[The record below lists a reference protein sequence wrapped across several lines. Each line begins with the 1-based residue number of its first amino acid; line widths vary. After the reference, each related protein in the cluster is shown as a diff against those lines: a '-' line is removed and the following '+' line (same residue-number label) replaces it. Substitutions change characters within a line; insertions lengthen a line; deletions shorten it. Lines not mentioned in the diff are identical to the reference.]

1 MTMSSAIGQAI
12 TSRAGAKLAAGGLIG
27 ALALG
32 GGTIATGQQSCDT
45 ATVTPPE
52 VTGHMLVETDL
63 DEAASGQTGLQR
75 IEVEGLGVVDVAHS
89 GSGVEVID
97 LRANDGGSAEVRS
110 QGQNGAEI
118 DFTLGGVTRTL
129 LVSLVDGRLVADL
142 APPSVGDATASVDG
156 TVDAEGRANGGDA
169 GAGAGLDAD
178 ADTGLSIEGDADADG
193 DVAGDAQGEIGIL
206 GGIGIDLGF
215 GD

>member
-1 MTMSSAIGQAI
+1 
-12 TSRAGAKLAAGGLIG
+12 
-27 ALALG
+27 
-32 GGTIATGQQSCDT
+32 
-45 ATVTPPE
+45 
-52 VTGHMLVETDL
+52 MLVETDL

-129 LVSLVDGRLVADL
+129 LVSLVDGRLLADL
-142 APPSVGDATASVDG
+142 APSSVGDATASIDG
-156 TVDAEGRANGGDA
+156 TVDADGRANGDA
-169 GAGAGLDAD
+169 GAGAVLDAD
-178 ADTGLSIEGDADADG
+178 ADTGLSIEGDANADG

-206 GGIGIDLGF
+206 GGLGIDLGF